1 MKRFFGMM
9 PSEEVEKEKL
19 YIDKHNRRV
28 TIQAGLHGWTIIWAD
43 NSVVYADEDNTTENN
58 FQKAYDTATQM
69 VGQLTETVIPMSQ
82 CAGLSTTRKVPN
94 ISNSCEAMYMD
105 N

>member
-19 YIDKHNRRV
+19 YIDDSNLKIR
-28 TIQAGLHGWTIIWAD
+28 IQAGPHGWTIIWAD
-43 NSVVYADEDNTTENN
+43 GGTTYIDEDNTTEDN
-58 FQKAYDTATQM
+58 FQNAYDAATQL
-69 VGQLTETVIPMSQ
+69 VGQLIETVVPMSQ
-82 CAGLSTTRKVPN
+82 CVGPSTTRKVPN
-94 ISNSCEAMYMD
+94 ASNSCEAMYMD